1 MGTHG
6 VVKDRKRWEGRQP
19 GFPQK
24 HGKKLRYMS
33 KIAAIFA
40 ASYNTQLICTQPI
53 ENLTTARL

>member
-1 MGTHG
+1 
-6 VVKDRKRWEGRQP
+6 
-19 GFPQK
+19 
-24 HGKKLRYMS
+24 MS